1 MQKNKVLITGSC
13 GTIGSSL
20 VMYFSKNDD
29 YDEVLCL
36 DNNENQLFF
45 QEQAYLENKKI
56 KFLLADIR
64 DEKRIT
70 QCTKGVDTI
79 FHTAA
84 LKHVVMCERDPIES
98 IQSNILGVNNIIN
111 ASVENNVKKVI
122 FTSSDKAVNPTN
134 VMGTSKLMGERLITA
149 ANIINSNSET
159 IFTSTRFGNVLG
171 SAGSVIPIFKNQ
183 IKKGGPLTLTD
194 NNMTR
199 FVMSIEQATD
209 LVVKSADIAKGG
221 EVIITKMPALK
232 ISDLAKVMISELSP
246 LYGHDPQ
253 SIEIKHIGSK
263 PGEKLYEELMSEE
276 EVRRSIELKNYF
288 VVLPA
293 FRKMYENVSYS
304 KYDNFL
310 TDKVTNTYNSQ
321 TQSLLS
327 QKAIRD
333 FLLDFNLLI
342 EKSKNEYS
350 SRYWPGDK
358 A

>member
-1 MQKNKVLITGSC
+1 MKINKVLITGSC

-20 VMYFSKNDD
+20 VKYFSKNDA

-56 KFLLADIR
+56 KFFLADIR
-64 DEKRIT
+64 DEKRIA

-111 ASVENNVKKVI
+111 ASIENNVKKVI

-149 ANIINSNSET
+149 ANIINSNRGT

-183 IKKGGPLTLTD
+183 IKQGGPVTLTD
-194 NNMTR
+194 KNMTR

-209 LVVKSADIAKGG
+209 LLVKSADVAKGG

-232 ISDLAKVMISELSP
+232 ILDLAKVMISEISP

-253 SIEIKHIGSK
+253 SIEIKHIGTK

-276 EVRRSIELKNYF
+276 EVRRSIELKDYF
-288 VVLPA
+288 IVLPA
-293 FRKMYENVSYS
+293 FRKMYENVSYG
-304 KYDNFL
+304 KYDNIL
-310 TDKVTNTYNSQ
+310 KDKVTHSYNSQ
-321 TQSLLS
+321 TQSLLN

-333 FLLDFNLLI
+333 FLIDSNLLI
-342 EKSKNEYS
+342 NKSNTEYL